1 MIECAVEAE
10 VVVVEA
16 PQPGYIGAGLERFGL
31 PVWSIRERFQAI
43 TGIGLSAG
51 SGPLPRRHVRDADD
65 PGMPSMS
72 FLASGAAG
80 GRRIVF
86 VHGTPGDG
94 SDWAPFLRD
103 APQDQY
109 RIAVDRPGFGESGPG
124 APVVSLAEQARAIAP
139 LLGAPEDPP
148 AIVVGS
154 SFGGPVALRLAADHG
169 DAVAGVLLVGS
180 AADPGQE
187 KTHPVQPLV
196 AREPLAS
203 LLPEPLA
210 HSNAELLALRDE
222 LDALAD
228 VMGAI
233 TAPVTMVQGLRD
245 TLVPP
250 GNVDFLLERLTGAA
264 SRRVFLVPE
273 AGHFLQILHAPIV
286 ERALACLL
294 DDADAALRA
303 GMAHAAE

>member
-1 MIECAVEAE
+1 MFECADGVD

-16 PQPGYIGAGLERFGL
+16 PAPSYVGAGLERIGL
-31 PVWSIRERFQAI
+31 PYWSIRERFQAI
-43 TGIGLSAG
+43 TGIGLAAAKGAVLPARHTGEAG
-51 SGPLPRRHVRDADD
+51 D
-65 PGMPSMS
+65 PGTPTVS
-72 FLASGAAG
+72 FLASGSATA
-80 GRRIVF
+80 RRIVF

-94 SDWAPFLRD
+94 GDWAPFLHD
-103 APQDQY
+103 VPEGQY

-124 APVVSLAEQARAIAP
+124 APVVSLADQARAIAP

-154 SFGGPVALRLAADHG
+154 SFGGPVALRLAADYA
-169 DAVAGVLLVGS
+169 DSVAGVLLVGS
-180 AADPGQE
+180 AADPAQE

-203 LLPEPLA
+203 LLPEPLV

-228 VMGAI
+228 VMAAI

-245 TLVPP
+245 TLVPAV
-250 GNVDFLLERLTGAA
+250 NVSYLLERLTGAA

-286 ERALACLL
+286 ERALACLI
-294 DDADAALRA
+294 DDAALHGA
-303 GMAHAAE
+303 MAQAAE